1 MFLGSK
7 CSTIAS
13 MKQSAENGKKPKNLT
28 VRMTEEEVDK
38 AREKAEKSGLSL
50 SQVVRKLLNDY
61 ANDPQLSLSF

>member
-1 MFLGSK
+1 
-7 CSTIAS
+7 
-13 MKQSAENGKKPKNLT
+13 
-28 VRMTEEEVDK
+28 MTEEEVDK

>member
-1 MFLGSK
+1 
-7 CSTIAS
+7 

-28 VRMTEEEVDK
+28 VRMTEEEGDK

-61 ANDPQLSLSF
+61 ANAPQLSLSF

>member
-1 MFLGSK
+1 
-7 CSTIAS
+7 

-61 ANDPQLSLSF
+61 ANDPQLSLSSLIHFHSYSASNN

>member
-1 MFLGSK
+1 
-7 CSTIAS
+7 

-61 ANDPQLSLSF
+61 ANAPQLSLSF